1 LKKTHGIV
9 LGICGL
15 ALLLLFLSF
24 FTQIVL
30 NQGLKFDMAGVR
42 TSLLELES
50 MADNEKEN
58 IIIFGNSTAQG
69 ISPSVVQE
77 YLNTE
82 SGGENFKVSNFM
94 FDGAQLSDCALFYPK
109 TQNNVKVVI
118 QTIYIPYLTE
128 LKKSDPTLVAFSMY
142 NYTIDDDLKSILS
155 EQFYAKL
162 TEPKI
167 IMGYE
172 ARGIIKRGAQ
182 QTINGFLNDYITSAN
197 RQNNPLKSNN
207 YDELI
212 GRKNSVNPL
221 KNYKIDPEC
230 SSIIWKAHEY
240 FKKRSIRYVLI
251 IDPVNPD
258 ITSSS
263 EAEIE

>member
-1 LKKTHGIV
+1 
-9 LGICGL
+9 
-15 ALLLLFLSF
+15 
-24 FTQIVL
+24 
-30 NQGLKFDMAGVR
+30 M
-42 TSLLELES
+42 
-50 MADNEKEN
+50 
-58 IIIFGNSTAQG
+58 FG
-69 ISPSVVQE
+69 
-77 YLNTE
+77 
-82 SGGENFKVSNFM
+82 
-94 FDGAQLSDCALFYPK
+94 GARLSDCALFYPK

-118 QTIYIPYLTE
+118 QTLYIPYLTE

-142 NYTIDDDLKSILS
+142 NYTIDDELKSILS

-172 ARGIIKRGAQ
+172 ARGIIKRGTQ
-182 QTINGFLNDYITSAN
+182 QTINGFLDKYITLAN
-197 RQNNPLKSNN
+197 RQYNPLKSNN

-221 KNYKIDPEC
+221 KNYKIDSEC
-230 SSIIWKAHEY
+230 ASIILKAHEY
-240 FKKRSIRYVLI
+240 FEKRSIRYVLI

-263 EAEIE
+263 EAEIEAAVKAVKDSFNGIDILDSYHLLNAEDFFDDVHLNSKGQEKWSLQIGEYVSEILAHKE